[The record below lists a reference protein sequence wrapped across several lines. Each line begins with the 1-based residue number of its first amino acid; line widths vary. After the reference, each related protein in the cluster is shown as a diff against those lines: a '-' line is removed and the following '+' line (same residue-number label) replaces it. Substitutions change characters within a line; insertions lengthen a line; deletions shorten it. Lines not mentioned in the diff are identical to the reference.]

1 MKMTE
6 SGLRNLVKEVIQ
18 EETDYQ
24 KFFNKALEKFGIK
37 SPKELKGD
45 KEKEFYDYVDKN
57 WEADNETD

>member
-1 MKMTE
+1 MTE

>member
-57 WEADNETD
+57 WEADNESD